1 MDQKTASG
9 LPGKTLRAGIIIGVV
24 GAFAVILAPQILQT
38 LQLGPS
44 YSQAVGAALSV
55 AFQLVTLFFLPLS
68 TALIAASLVM
78 RYLGAVL
85 MGTER
90 PASAGRPPLSD

>member
-24 GAFAVILAPQILQT
+24 GAFAVILAPQILQS

-68 TALIAASLVM
+68 AALIAASLVM
-78 RYLGAVL
+78 RYLASVL
-85 MGTER
+85 TGD
-90 PASAGRPPLSD
+90 AAHGQAK

>member
-9 LPGKTLRAGIIIGVV
+9 LPGKTLRAGVIIGVA
-24 GAFAVILAPQILQT
+24 GAFAVILAPQIMQS

-44 YSQAVGAALSV
+44 YSQAVGAAFSV

-68 TALIAASLVM
+68 AALIAASLVM
-78 RYLGAVL
+78 RYLASVL
-85 MGTER
+85 TGD
-90 PASAGRPPLSD
+90 AAHGQAK